1 MNKVGASLL
10 VGGLLFAGALA
21 LAGCGSNDTS
31 SSGGAGVLGPAGGG
45 GGGGPPPPPPVPPPP
60 VAGVPTLVITLAN
73 PTTGGATTAAPATA
87 RAIVRDAAGVA
98 IPSVVVT
105 FTVDNTIL
113 AALVPSSGTALTDA
127 TGTATVGLNPASLNA
142 AGAATLTATTQ
153 VPATTGSLGFSVT
166 PPNVTL
172 STPVFGTNPLSAFGT
187 TSVSV
192 TVLSNG
198 VPITSPQTVSF
209 SSACAGGGKAALT
222 ASVLTGAGGVATA
235 SYRDIGCGGTDT
247 VTAAVSGVTPT
258 SAILTISI
266 PAAGSIQFVSATPK
280 NITLKGT
287 GGAGLQESSQV
298 IFKIVDT
305 GGNPIGG
312 QSVSFTLSTTVG
324 GIRFANGLTTSTAIS
339 DSLNGQAVV
348 TVNSGT
354 ISTPVRVLAT
364 TVTSTGVT
372 LSTQSDQL
380 TVTTGIP
387 DQDSFS
393 VSATTLNIEGWNLDG
408 ITTVL
413 TARLSDHFSNP
424 VPDGTSIN
432 FVAEGG
438 QMGSTCSTTAGACS
452 ATMTSAAIRPLN
464 GRVTVLAFA
473 VGEES
478 FSDVDGDGLAD
489 LVPNELVD
497 ANGVSTDMPEA
508 FLDNNENGIRDT
520 IANTGVLEQFI
531 DFNNNGVFD
540 GPDGKYNG
548 TLCNEPPSG
557 TSSAGTCSAAK
568 SIHVRRNFPIV
579 FSGSNPVFQFT
590 DATTTPIT
598 SVDVSTP
605 ACTAAGPFSPP
616 IKTVL
621 VTITDINGNIMP
633 RGTTVAFSTT
643 NGTIVS
649 APTSFTVPN
658 STACLAGAGPG
669 FAVAPGT
676 VTPGFVCPA
685 TSAVPLGSAPLS
697 YAIIVKSDVT
707 QTSSGTPPVLTCNP
721 NTTTSGVLTVTVT
734 TPNGTSTTTQIP
746 VND

>member
-1 MNKVGASLL
+1 MNKLGASL
-10 VGGLLFAGALA
+10 VGSLLFACALA
-21 LAGCGSNDTS
+21 LTGCAGNDNTS
-31 SSGGAGVLGPAGGG
+31 SSGGGVLGGGPGGG
-45 GGGGPPPPPPVPPPP
+45 GGTPPPPVPPPP

-98 IPSVVVT
+98 VPSVVVT
-105 FTVDNTIL
+105 FTVDNTSL
-113 AALVPSSGTALTDA
+113 AAIVPPSGTALTDA

-198 VPITSPQTVSF
+198 VPVTSPQTVSF
-209 SSACAGGGKAALT
+209 SSACAGSGKAALT

-247 VTAAVSGVTPT
+247 ITAAVSGVTPT
-258 SAILTISI
+258 SAILTLTI
-266 PAAGSIQFVSATPK
+266 PAAGSIQFISATPK

-298 IFKIVDT
+298 IFKVVDT

-312 QSVSFTLSTTVG
+312 QSVTFTLSTNVG
-324 GIRFANGLTTSTAIS
+324 GITFANGLTTSTAIS
-339 DSLNGQAVV
+339 DGTTGQAVV

-393 VSATTLNIEGWNLDG
+393 ISATILNIEGWNLDG

-438 QMGSTCSTTAGACS
+438 QMGSTCSTITGACS
-452 ATMTSAAIRPLN
+452 ATMTSAAFRPLN

-489 LVPNELVD
+489 LSPNEVVD

-520 IANTGVLEQFI
+520 IAGSAVLEQFI
-531 DFNNNGVFD
+531 DFNNNGLFD
-540 GPDGKYNG
+540 VADGKYNG

-557 TSSAGTCSAAK
+557 TSSAGTCSATR

-579 FSGSNPVFQFT
+579 FSGSDPVFQFN
-590 DATTTPIT
+590 DGTTLAPVN
-598 SVDVSTP
+598 SVDVRFPTCVNGS
-605 ACTAAGPFSPP
+605 AYSPP
-616 IKTVL
+616 VRTVL
-621 VTITDINGNIMP
+621 VTITDVNGNIMP
-633 RGTTVAFSTT
+633 QGTTVTFSTT

-649 APTSFTVPN
+649 APTSFSVPN

-669 FAVAPGT
+669 FAVPPGT
-676 VTPGFVCPA
+676 VTPGFVCPG
-685 TSAVPLGSAPLS
+685 TSAVPLGNAPLA
-697 YAIIVKSDVT
+697 YAIIIKSDVT
-707 QTSSGTPPVLTCNP
+707 QASSGTPPALTCNP
-721 NTTTSGVLTVTVT
+721 NATTSGVLTVTVR
-734 TPNGTSTTTQIP
+734 TPSGVSTTTQIP
-746 VND
+746 VID

>member
-1 MNKVGASLL
+1 MRNLGISVIAALL
-10 VGGLLFAGALA
+10 VAGTLVI
-21 LAGCGSNDTS
+21 AGCSADSTGTN
-31 SSGGAGVLGPAGGG
+31 SGGFGPGVGGG
-45 GGGGPPPPPPVPPPP
+45 GGGGGTPPPPPVPPPP
-60 VAGVPTLVITLAN
+60 VTGAPTLVLTLAN
-73 PTTGGATTAAPATA
+73 PATGAATTSAPATA
-87 RAIVRDAAGVA
+87 RAIVRDATGAAV
-98 IPSVVVT
+98 PSVFVT
-105 FTVDNTIL
+105 FTVDNTNL
-113 AALVPSSGTALTDA
+113 AALVPPSGTALTDA

-198 VPITSPQTVSF
+198 VPVTSPQTVSF
-209 SSACAGGGKAALT
+209 SSACAGSGKASLS

-298 IFKIVDT
+298 IFKVVDT

-312 QSVSFTLSTTVG
+312 QSVSFTLSTNVG
-324 GIRFANGLTTSTAIS
+324 GITFANGLTTSTAIS
-339 DSLNGQAVV
+339 DGTTVQAVV

-387 DQDSFS
+387 DQDRFS
-393 VSATTLNIEGWNLDG
+393 ISATILNIEGWNLDG
-408 ITTVL
+408 ITTIL

-424 VPDGTSIN
+424 VPDGTSVT

-438 QMGSTCSTTAGACS
+438 QMGSTCSTITGACS
-452 ATMTSAAIRPLN
+452 ATMTSAAFRPLN
-464 GRVTVLAFA
+464 GRVTVLAYA

-489 LVPNELVD
+489 LLNEVID

-520 IANTGVLEQFI
+520 IAGSSVLELPI
-531 DFNNNGVFD
+531 DFNNNGVYD
-540 GPDGKYNG
+540 VADGKYNG

-557 TSSAGTCSAAK
+557 TSSAGTCSAAR

-579 FSGSNPVFQFT
+579 FSGSDPVFQFT
-590 DATTTPIT
+590 DAARGPIAA
-598 SVDVSTP
+598 VDVRLP
-605 ACTAAGPFSPP
+605 ACVDGTPYSPP
-616 IKTVL
+616 VSTVL

-633 RGTTVAFSTT
+633 QGTTVTFSTT

-649 APTSFTVPN
+649 APTTFTVPN

-669 FAVAPGT
+669 FSVAPGT
-676 VTPGFVCPA
+676 VPPGFVCPA
-685 TSAVPLGSAPLS
+685 TSAVPLGSAPLT

-707 QTSSGTPPVLTCNP
+707 QTSSGTPPTLTCNP
-721 NTTTSGVLTVTVT
+721 NTTTSGVLTVTVR
-734 TPNGTSTTTQIP
+734 TPSGVSTTTQIP
-746 VND
+746 VLD